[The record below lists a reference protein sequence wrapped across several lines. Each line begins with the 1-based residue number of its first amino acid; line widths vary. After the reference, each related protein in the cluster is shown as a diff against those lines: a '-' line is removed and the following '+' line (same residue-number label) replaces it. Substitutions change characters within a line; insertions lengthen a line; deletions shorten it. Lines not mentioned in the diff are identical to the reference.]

1 MLWQIILSLLAAVAA
16 VSAAADRRLPPVDQC
31 ASDPSFVAFRNE
43 LLSAIERRDRDAVLA
58 LVANDIEVDFGGGA
72 GREEFARTWALDRPR
87 ASPLWSELRQAL
99 SLGCARDPAGEYYA
113 SPSMYMA
120 DESIFPDPFTA
131 AVAIRPDAQ
140 LRAAPDA
147 GSALVATLNWHVL
160 TVPEWDRES
169 AWQRV
174 ELADGR
180 RGHVR
185 SEDLRSAVDYRAIF
199 ERVDGRWRI
208 TAFIA
213 GD

>member
-16 VSAAADRRLPPVDQC
+16 ASAVAERRLPPVDQC
-31 ASDPSFVAFRNE
+31 ASDPGFVAYRNE
-43 LLSAIERRDRDAVLA
+43 LLSAIERRDREALLA
-58 LVANDIEVDFGGGA
+58 LLADNIQVDFGGDP
-72 GREEFARTWALDRPR
+72 GREYFARAWALDRPQ
-87 ASPLWSELRQAL
+87 ASPLWDELRQAL

-113 SPSMYMA
+113 SPSMYLA
-120 DESIFPDPFTA
+120 DETIFPDPFTA

-140 LRAAPDA
+140 LRAAPGA

-169 AWQRV
+169 AWQQV

-180 RGHVR
+180 RGYVR
-185 SEDLRSAVDYRAIF
+185 SEDLRSPVDYRAIF
-199 ERVDGRWRI
+199 ERVDGRWRMVY
-208 TAFIA
+208 FIA